1 MNKFDISDIL
11 YNWCFRLVRNI
22 KSKLHINKMT
32 IFDHTYI
39 KVKLEGKRIGIQSVD
54 KNESEMV

>member
-1 MNKFDISDIL
+1 
-11 YNWCFRLVRNI
+11 
-22 KSKLHINKMT
+22 MT